1 MLELKYKKL
10 FKKLNRSHRQMIREF
25 KTYCAEI
32 EQERLDIKN
41 ALLKERQK
49 FTNVEKDL
57 YEAKLQLKANEEIID
72 TQKVKI
78 NYHEDDVR
86 NAVRDAKYESE

>member
-1 MLELKYKKL
+1 M
-10 FKKLNRSHRQMIREF
+10 
-25 KTYCAEI
+25 
-32 EQERLDIKN
+32 DIKN

-49 FTNVEKDL
+49 FTNVEKEL
-57 YEAKLQLKANEEIID
+57 YEAKLQLKANEEVID

-86 NAVRDAKYESE
+86 NAVRQAKFEAEQI